1 MTRQLL
7 LMRHAKSD
15 WSSSGMSD
23 KDRPL
28 NARGRAAAPAIAEW
42 LSQREMIPDLIL
54 CSAATR
60 TRQTLARM
68 TECWNVAPTIH
79 LIDELYLA
87 TDNLILSTAKQ
98 FANECDAADIAPVTR
113 VLILGHNPG
122 MELLASKLR
131 GCTTEMPTA
140 SVAAFDVADEPHVEG
155 SIDSTSRWPL
165 DWSDPKMWKW
175 GGLVKPRELG
185 LGAN

>member
-1 MTRQLL
+1 
-7 LMRHAKSD
+7 
-15 WSSSGMSD
+15 MSD

-28 NARGRAAAPAIAEW
+28 NARGRAATPAIAEW

-60 TRQTLARM
+60 TRQTLALM

-79 LIDELYLA
+79 MIDELYLA
-87 TDNLILSTAKQ
+87 PDTIILSIAQQ
-98 FANECDAADIAPVTR
+98 FANECDAAANAPFTR
-113 VLILGHNPG
+113 VMMLGHNPG
-122 MELLASKLR
+122 MESLASKLR
-131 GCTTEMPTA
+131 SCTTEMPTA
-140 SVAAFDVADEPHVEG
+140 SVAAFDVADEPHAEG
-155 SIDSTSRWPL
+155 ASDPTSPWPL